1 MARWLKAHEV
11 MKELHISRPTL
22 KVWKDQNKIE
32 YKKLSDKLYLYNVD
46 SLNQHIKSENNKYVI
61 YARVS
66 SSKQKDDLNR
76 QIQILKEYSLKNG
89 HKIDN
94 VFEDIGS
101 GISSDRTGLNQL
113 LNMVFKREIHTIYVS
128 CKDRISRFGFNYF
141 ENICSKFGTKIE
153 ILDDDNFRNKDMEK
167 ELTDDLIAIIHY
179 YSMKVY
185 NGRRKK
191 FNKIKKELAECDID
205 QSK

>member
-1 MARWLKAHEV
+1 M
-11 MKELHISRPTL
+11 
-22 KVWKDQNKIE
+22 
-32 YKKLSDKLYLYNVD
+32 
-46 SLNQHIKSENNKYVI
+46 I

-89 HKIDN
+89 HKIDH

-101 GISSDRTGLNQL
+101 GMSPDRIGLNQL
-113 LNMVFKREIHTIYVS
+113 LTMVFKKEIHTIYVS
-128 CKDRISRFGFNYF
+128 FKDRISRFGFDYF

-167 ELTDDLIAIIHY
+167 ELTDDLITIIHY

-191 FNKIKKELAECDID
+191 FNKIKKELAESDIE

>member
-1 MARWLKAHEV
+1 
-11 MKELHISRPTL
+11 
-22 KVWKDQNKIE
+22 
-32 YKKLSDKLYLYNVD
+32 
-46 SLNQHIKSENNKYVI
+46 VI

-89 HKIDN
+89 HKIDH

-101 GISSDRTGLNQL
+101 GMSSDRTGLNQL
-113 LNMVFKREIHTIYVS
+113 LTMVFKKEIHTIYVS
-128 CKDRISRFGFNYF
+128 FKDRISRFGFNYF

-191 FNKIKKELAECDID
+191 FNKIKKELAENDIE
-205 QSK
+205 

>member
-46 SLNQHIKSENNKYVI
+46 SLNQQIKSENNKYVI

-101 GISSDRTGLNQL
+101 GMSSDRTGLNQL

>member
-46 SLNQHIKSENNKYVI
+46 SLNQPIKSENNKYVI

-101 GISSDRTGLNQL
+101 GMSSDRTGLNQL
-113 LNMVFKREIHTIYVS
+113 LNMIFKKEIHTIYIS
-128 CKDRISRFGFNYF
+128 FKDRISRFGFNYF

>member
-1 MARWLKAHEV
+1 M
-11 MKELHISRPTL
+11 
-22 KVWKDQNKIE
+22 
-32 YKKLSDKLYLYNVD
+32 
-46 SLNQHIKSENNKYVI
+46 
-61 YARVS
+61 
-66 SSKQKDDLNR
+66 
-76 QIQILKEYSLKNG
+76 
-89 HKIDN
+89 
-94 VFEDIGS
+94 
-101 GISSDRTGLNQL
+101 SSDRIGLNQL
-113 LNMVFKREIHTIYVS
+113 LTMVFKKEIHTIYVS
-128 CKDRISRFGFNYF
+128 FKDRISRFGFNYF

-191 FNKIKKELAECDID
+191 FNKIKKELAECDSE

>member
-1 MARWLKAHEV
+1 MARWLKANEV
-11 MKELHISRPTL
+11 MKEFQISRPTL
-22 KVWKDQNKIE
+22 KVWKDTGKLA
-32 YKKLSDKLYLYNVD
+32 YKKLSDKLYLYDAD
-46 SLNQHIKSENNKYVI
+46 SINSSDVISENNKYVI

-66 SSKQKDDLNR
+66 SSTQKEDLNR
-76 QIQILKEYSLKNG
+76 QISLLKEYSLKNG
-89 HKIDN
+89 HKIDE

-101 GISSDRTGLNQL
+101 GMSSDRKGLNQL
-113 LNMVFKREIHTIYVS
+113 LTSIFKKEINTVYIS
-128 CKDRISRFGFNYF
+128 FKDRLSRFGYNYF

-153 ILDDDNFRNKDMEK
+153 VLDDDNFRNKDMEK

-191 FNKIKKELAECDID
+191 FNKIKKELAESEID
-205 QSK
+205 